1 VAAIPRAIFCAGFF
15 NGGER
20 ETMSTIDWVKAALFL
35 VALVI
40 WFVWTSRRGWLT
52 SEAKRNDVQEPPS
65 ERQLHWDLR
74 HIRED
79 ISVLVFVNSLLLWFV
94 VFTIVFGL
102 R

>member
-1 VAAIPRAIFCAGFF
+1 
-15 NGGER
+15 
-20 ETMSTIDWVKAALFL
+20 MSTIQIIKAALFV

-40 WFVWTSRRGWLT
+40 WIIWTSRRGWLA
-52 SEAKRNDVQEPPS
+52 SENKRNDAQEPPS

-94 VFTIVFGL
+94 VFTIVFGG

>member
-1 VAAIPRAIFCAGFF
+1 
-15 NGGER
+15 
-20 ETMSTIDWVKAALFL
+20 MSTIDWIKAVLFL
-35 VALVI
+35 TALIV
-40 WFVWTSRRGWLT
+40 WFVWTSRRRWLV
-52 SEAKRNDVQEPPS
+52 SEAKRNDEQAPPS
-65 ERQLHWDLR
+65 ERQLQWDLR

>member
-1 VAAIPRAIFCAGFF
+1 
-15 NGGER
+15 
-20 ETMSTIDWVKAALFL
+20 MSTMDMVKAGLFV

-40 WFVWTSRRGWLT
+40 WIIWTSRRGWLAA
-52 SEAKRNDVQEPPS
+52 ENKRNDTEEPPTQ
-65 ERQLHWDLR
+65 RQLQWDLR

-94 VFTIVFGL
+94 VFTIVFG